1 MILILLEYFFPLLM
15 HIKLMNIFL
24 VLLLILGTVVAPW
37 IVAPFIVHTEGK
49 SDSSDNVTSIMTSSS
64 PDNFS
69 NSVSDGNVTVT
80 DSALTSD
87 VDVGDGTEL
96 GFANDRTRIQ
106 YAFSLVSIWFMLVST
121 LFLTAYLAK
130 KKEKSQGT
138 GTSTVQNSQTTMK
151 NAPERLFEPLWYR
164 IPMLILTALRFG
176 TYVGLESQYAAYLTA
191 FTVKGLGRSKTDGLA
206 LTSTYRTAF
215 TISRVVNIAV
225 ALCMTPMKMIVVDVV
240 VIICAYGFLV
250 GTVEHFYWAVWV
262 GSVVAGLG
270 MGSFF
275 GASVSWTEKQLKI
288 TGKTGAV
295 IGVGDT
301 TGVMLITFT
310 IGHLFDS
317 LGPISFM
324 YACLVDSVVI
334 ALVFALCYAWSRY
347 YWRRKTGYNRI
358 AKPTSMR
365 MR

>member
-1 MILILLEYFFPLLM
+1 
-15 HIKLMNIFL
+15 MNI
-24 VLLLILGTVVAPW
+24 VLLLLLTLGTVVAPW
-37 IVAPFIVHTEGK
+37 IVAPFIVHTDGE
-49 SDSSDNVTSIMTSSS
+49 SDLSDNATSITTSSS
-64 PDNFS
+64 VENLS
-69 NSVSDGNVTVT
+69 YSVT
-80 DSALTSD
+80 DSNVTATDSIIVSN
-87 VDVGDGTEL
+87 VDVTDETEIR
-96 GFANDRTRIQ
+96 FANDRTRIQ
-106 YAFSLVSIWFMLVST
+106 YAFSLVSVWFILVST

-130 KKEKSQGT
+130 RKEKSQET
-138 GTSTVQNSQTTMK
+138 RTSALKNSQTKVKT
-151 NAPERLFEPLWYR
+151 APERPFEAMWYR
-164 IPMLILTALRFG
+164 IPMLVLTALRFG

-225 ALCMTPMKMIVVDVV
+225 ALCVTPMKMIIVDVV

-250 GTVEHFYWAVWV
+250 GTVEHFHWSVWL

-275 GASVSWTEKQLKI
+275 GASASWTEKQLKI
-288 TGKTGAV
+288 TGKTGAI

-301 TGVMLITFT
+301 SGVMLITFT

-317 LGPISFM
+317 LGPISLM
-324 YACLVDSVVI
+324 YACLVDSVLI
-334 ALVFALCYAWSRY
+334 ALICALCFAWSRY
-347 YWRRKTGYNRI
+347 YWSRKTGYNRI
-358 AKPTSMR
+358 AKATSMR